1 VSERNTPGLLA
12 VWLGSWVKRTG
23 VHEHGFNLDGERI
36 DLILQFELPNFVL
49 DLLFHFTFGMF
60 VIWSCTFLRLREDQ
74 ESGYMLKYF

>member
-23 VHEHGFNLDGERI
+23 VREHGFNLDGERI

-49 DLLFHFTFGMF
+49 DLLFHFTFLN
-60 VIWSCTFLRLREDQ
+60 VCDLVVHFLRLREDQ
-74 ESGYMLKYF
+74 SQGTC